1 EEVAIQY
8 ATPNLFDVLG
18 IHPIRGRTFKKDD
31 GVGDSIIV
39 ILSHGLWLR
48 RYGADNAIVGREIFL
63 NGRKATVVGIMPR
76 GFDFFIKQWAMVKKP
91 AQLWVAFP
99 ITPENRTRQGR
110 YLSSIARLKPGVSYD
125 EAQANMLVLAQQLEK
140 QYREFNGGWSVSVV
154 PLREQISGQLRKPL
168 WILAGAVA
176 FVLLIACT
184 NVANLMLS
192 RAISRIREM
201 AIRVALG
208 AGRWAIIRQVLTESM
223 LLSLMGGILGV
234 LLAVWGTQA
243 LSLLGQRADMQLESI
258 GLNVSMLAFAFVVSI
273 LTGLLFGI
281 VPALTAARW
290 NLQEDLQSGSR
301 GTSGV
306 HSGKTRA
313 ALVVVQL
320 AFALILLSGAGLLI
334 QSFLRLT
341 SIHPGFDAKQ
351 VLSFRILLP
360 RVKYPEDSHRISFFQ
375 NALTRFRSLPG
386 VQSAGMISYLPF
398 TGPAAGTD
406 FYIEGRPIPP
416 PEQDQITSVFV
427 TDDGFFKT
435 LHIPLLRG
443 RMFTQAEMTQPK
455 RVVLINEALAH
466 KYFSSE
472 DPLGKKLTINMR
484 DDNVPTEIIGV
495 VGDVKQENL
504 TAEAEP
510 SVYWPHPELSY
521 SFMSIVL
528 RTDQDVASLMPQVMA
543 TMQQLDP
550 NQPVADVRVLEDW
563 LGDSAARPKF
573 NMVLLALL
581 AAVAL
586 ILAIAG

>member
-1 EEVAIQY
+1 MQTLWRDIKYGFRNLWAKPSVTFVALLALALGIGANTALFSILYAALWKELPYKNAERLVMVWESQPTRDVAQNVVNPANFADWREQNRVFEDMAAFMNWSANLSGDGTPEEVAIQY

-76 GFDFFIKQWAMVKKP
+76 GFDFFIKKWAMVKKP

-234 LLAVWGTQA
+234 LLALWGTKA
-243 LSLLGQRADMQLESI
+243 LS
-258 GLNVSMLAFAFVVSI
+258 ML
-273 LTGLLFGI
+273 
-281 VPALTAARW
+281 
-290 NLQEDLQSGSR
+290 
-301 GTSGV
+301 
-306 HSGKTRA
+306 
-313 ALVVVQL
+313 
-320 AFALILLSGAGLLI
+320 
-334 QSFLRLT
+334 
-341 SIHPGFDAKQ
+341 
-351 VLSFRILLP
+351 
-360 RVKYPEDSHRISFFQ
+360 
-375 NALTRFRSLPG
+375 
-386 VQSAGMISYLPF
+386 
-398 TGPAAGTD
+398 
-406 FYIEGRPIPP
+406 
-416 PEQDQITSVFV
+416 
-427 TDDGFFKT
+427 
-435 LHIPLLRG
+435 
-443 RMFTQAEMTQPK
+443 
-455 RVVLINEALAH
+455 
-466 KYFSSE
+466 
-472 DPLGKKLTINMR
+472 
-484 DDNVPTEIIGV
+484 
-495 VGDVKQENL
+495 
-504 TAEAEP
+504 
-510 SVYWPHPELSY
+510 
-521 SFMSIVL
+521 
-528 RTDQDVASLMPQVMA
+528 
-543 TMQQLDP
+543 
-550 NQPVADVRVLEDW
+550 
-563 LGDSAARPKF
+563 
-573 NMVLLALL
+573 
-581 AAVAL
+581 
-586 ILAIAG
+586 